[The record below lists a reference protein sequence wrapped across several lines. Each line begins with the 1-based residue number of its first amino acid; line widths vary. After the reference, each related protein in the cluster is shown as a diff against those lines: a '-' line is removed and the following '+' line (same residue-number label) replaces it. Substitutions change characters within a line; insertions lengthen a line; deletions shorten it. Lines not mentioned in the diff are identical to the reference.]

1 MQLMITFIRAYPW
14 QTLLM
19 LAALLLAGVAEGASL
34 SALLPLLNIAMRGGA
49 AAASAPVHLNAFE
62 RRANELLD
70 YLGITPGIEVM
81 LAIIV
86 IGGTLKGLLL
96 LVANKQVG
104 YTAAQVT
111 TDLRLELMRA
121 ILRCR
126 WEYFIS
132 QPIGRLTNA
141 LATEANRSSDA
152 FVDGSLM
159 ITLLIQALVYSAV
172 AIAISWQATLAGL
185 FTGLVIIGISHI
197 FVRMARKA
205 GKRQTSLLAALVARL
220 TDTLQSVKPLKS
232 MAREHLTDAVLARE
246 AARLNQALRR
256 QVFSKAV
263 LISVQEQM
271 LILAIAAGM
280 FVALVQFRMPLAT
293 VIMLAIVM
301 GSMLRQFSK
310 VQRQY
315 QRLTIGESAFLSLQR
330 TIGKAVET
338 GEVFVAG
345 RVPTLQRGI
354 SFDAVSFGY
363 GEHRVLDRVSLE
375 IPAGSLTTLV
385 GPSGAG
391 KTTLIDLLT
400 GLLQPQSGA
409 VRVDGAPLQEID
421 LRAWRRMIGYV
432 PQENLLL
439 HDTVLHNVTL
449 GDPDLGRAETERA
462 LKEAGAWEFVAAMAH
477 GIDSIVRERG
487 GRLSGGQRQ
496 RIMIARALAHRP
508 ALLILDEAT
517 SALDPASEAA
527 ICRTLEQLRGRL
539 TILAISHQAAL
550 VGAAGRVYRLE
561 KDRAITCEA
570 FAAGHPSDQGEPE
583 SS

>member
-19 LAALLLAGVAEGASL
+19 LAAMLLAGVAEGTSL
-34 SALLPLLNIAMRGGA
+34 SALLPLLNIAVRGDG
-49 AAASAPVHLNAFE
+49 ASAAPAELNGYE
-62 RRANELLD
+62 RRVNDILGAI
-70 YLGITPGIEVM
+70 GITPTVEVM

-172 AIAISWQATLAGL
+172 AIAISWKATLAGL
-185 FTGLVIIGISHI
+185 LAGLAIVGISHF
-197 FVRMARKA
+197 FVRMAQRA
-205 GKRQTSLLAALVARL
+205 GKRQTTLLASLVTRL

-232 MAREHLTDAVLARE
+232 MAREHLTDAVLAME
-246 AARLNQALRR
+246 TSRLNQALRR
-256 QVFSKAV
+256 QVFSKAM
-263 LISVQEQM
+263 LITVQEQ
-271 LILAIAAGM
+271 LLLVTIAAGM
-280 FVALVQFRMPLAT
+280 FVALVQFSMPLTT
-293 VIMLAIVM
+293 VIMMAIVM

-315 QRLTIGESAFLSLQR
+315 QRMIIGESAFLSLKR
-330 TIGKAVET
+330 TIGKARET
-338 GEVFVAG
+338 EEVFADG
-345 RVPTLQRGI
+345 RTPALRRAI
-354 SFDAVSFGY
+354 SFEQVGFGY
-363 GEHRVLDRVSLE
+363 GGHRVLDGVSLE
-375 IPAGSLTTLV
+375 IPAGSLTTLI

-391 KTTLIDLLT
+391 KTTIIDLLT
-400 GLLQPQSGA
+400 GLLQPQSGS
-409 VRVDGAPLQEID
+409 VRVDGAPLRELD

-432 PQENLLL
+432 PQETMLL

-449 GDPDLGRAETERA
+449 GDPELGRADAERA
-462 LKEAGAWEFVAAMAH
+462 LKEAGAREFVAALDQGM
-477 GIDSIVRERG
+477 DSIVGERG
-487 GRLSGGQRQ
+487 SRLSGGQRQ

-527 ICRTLEQLRGRL
+527 ICETLAALRGRL

-550 VGAAGRVYRLE
+550 VGAADRVYRLE
-561 KDRAITCEA
+561 KDKAITREDPA
-570 FAAGHPSDQGEPE
+570 PRRAAGH
-583 SS
+583 

>member
-34 SALLPLLNIAMRGGA
+34 SALLPLLNIAMHGGGDA
-49 AAASAPVHLNAFE
+49 ANNAPAHLNAFE
-62 RRANELLD
+62 RRTNELLD
-70 YLGITPGIEVM
+70 YLGISPSIEVM

-172 AIAISWQATLAGL
+172 AIAISWRATLAGL
-185 FTGLVIIGISHI
+185 FTGLVIVGISHI

-205 GKRQTSLLAALVARL
+205 GKRQTSLLASLVARL
-220 TDTLQSVKPLKS
+220 TDTLQSVKPLKAMS
-232 MAREHLTDAVLARE
+232 REHLTDTVLARE
-246 AARLNQALRR
+246 TSRLNQALRR
-256 QVFSKAV
+256 QVYSKAV

-315 QRLTIGESAFLSLQR
+315 QRLTIGESAFLSLKR

-338 GEVFVAG
+338 EEVFVGSHA
-345 RVPTLQRGI
+345 PSLQHGI
-354 SFDAVSFGY
+354 CLEAVSFGY
-363 GEHRVLDRVSLE
+363 GEHRVLDRVSME

-391 KTTLIDLLT
+391 KTTIIDLIT
-400 GLLQPQSGA
+400 GLLQPQSGTL
-409 VRVDGAPLQEID
+409 RVDGMPLQEIH
-421 LRAWRRMIGYV
+421 LKAWRRMIGYV
-432 PQENLLL
+432 PQETMLL

-449 GDPDLGRAETERA
+449 GDPELGRDDTECA
-462 LKEAGAWEFVAAMAH
+462 LKKAGAWEFVAAMAH
-477 GIDSIVRERG
+477 GMDSIVGERG

-496 RIMIARALAHRP
+496 RIMIARALVHRP

-527 ICRTLEQLRGRL
+527 ICNTLEQLHGRL
-539 TILAISHQAAL
+539 TILAISHQVAL
-550 VGAAGRVYRLE
+550 VGAADRVYRLE
-561 KDRAITCEA
+561 KDRAITREVA
-570 FAAGHPSDQGEPE
+570 ATRRAAGI
-583 SS
+583 